1 MQINSNLPT
10 KFYFTSSQTREFKIA
25 KERVEPPKKIKSH
38 FKSFIKNICYRITS
52 ETKKVFSIGGLKLDK
67 VIFFYS
73 IQCLWL
79 KILKT

>member
-10 KFYFTSSQTREFKIA
+10 KFYFTSSQTREFKTS
-25 KERVEPPKKIKSH
+25 KERVEPYKKNKSH
-38 FKSFIKNICYRITS
+38 FGSFINSICYRITS
-52 ETKKVFSIGGLKLDK
+52 ETKKVFSIGGLKTK

-73 IQCLWL
+73 VQYLWL

>member
-10 KFYFTSSQTREFKIA
+10 KFYFTSSQTREFKTS
-25 KERVEPPKKIKSH
+25 KERVEAPKKNKSH

-52 ETKKVFSIGGLKLDK
+52 ETKKVFSVGGLETK

>member
-10 KFYFTSSQTREFKIA
+10 NFYFTSSQTREFKTS
-25 KERVEPPKKIKSH
+25 KERVEPPKKNKSH

-52 ETKKVFSIGGLKLDK
+52 ETKKVFSIGGLETK

-73 IQCLWL
+73 VQYLWL